1 MPNFLASKKNFK
13 YEVVKNCFILRIYMY
28 VTTKVQKKGISLKE
42 RKALREPREL
52 RWQKRE
58 SKNVVIITP

>member
-1 MPNFLASKKNFK
+1 
-13 YEVVKNCFILRIYMY
+13 MY